1 MNKATY
7 LNMIQVQPSDL
18 SSGGVHNP
26 PNLFSKPFVMSVLYS
41 SISNEIETIFV
52 KVLGLIQWKLVQRPQ

>member
-18 SSGGVHNP
+18 SSGGVHDR
-26 PNLFSKPFVMSVLYS
+26 PNLFSKTFVMSVLYS